1 MGVFLSIKMATTQ
14 GRSLVSV
21 HNVDGKQVRRIHLP
35 AVFNA
40 PVRQDLVNRMHTE
53 VRKNARMAHGVS
65 PKAGHQTSAES
76 WGTGR
81 AVARIPRVRGG
92 GTHRSGQGAFG
103 NMCRGGHMFGAKK
116 TWERIHR
123 KVNIREKRYA
133 VVSAIAASGSPAI
146 VMAKG
151 HQINRVKEIPLVV
164 DDKIE
169 TLKKTKEAVALLKK
183 AGAWPDVVR
192 VYKSK
197 HQRAGKGKLR
207 NRRMVQK
214 RSALVIYNKNEGVT
228 LAFRNIPGIQT
239 LCVDKLNLL
248 RLAPGGRV
256 GRFIIWSESAMK
268 MLDKLYGTYLNKSE
282 LKTNYQMP
290 RSLMTDV
297 DFDKI
302 VKHENVRR
310 KLKAPK
316 LRTHFSQV
324 KLNPLKNEKQ
334 LQRLNPYSGVE
345 KNLARIV
352 QAKGIEKRQEKVKRL
367 ASRARLLKSREMS
380 KVIAKAE
387 KKKLKAT
394 IAKKRG
400 EKRSKTMKKFFEK
413 TRKPRKAPE
422 DKIIMTKEEHKAY
435 RLKKA
440 EEYRAK
446 AKEFHKTYTRKEKP
460 AKTA

>member
-1 MGVFLSIKMATTQ
+1 MG
-14 GRSLVSV
+14 
-21 HNVDGKQVRRIHLP
+21 
-35 AVFNA
+35 
-40 PVRQDLVNRMHTE
+40 
-53 VRKNARMAHGVS
+53 
-65 PKAGHQTSAES
+65 
-76 WGTGR
+76 
-81 AVARIPRVRGG
+81 
-92 GTHRSGQGAFG
+92 
-103 NMCRGGHMFGAKK
+103 MFGAKK

-302 VKHENVRR
+302 
-310 KLKAPK
+310 
-316 LRTHFSQV
+316 
-324 KLNPLKNEKQ
+324 EKQ

-440 EEYRAK
+440 EEYMAK